1 MSKRVFLVLLACAL
15 FALPGC
21 DTVKPYVKSSKRFY
35 KDWINTDP
43 TIDLQNPGISDP
55 SVRKLANLFTPVDE
69 RMEFLVRSLS
79 AQDLPPNEEWCQG
92 LMEAFPWLSGV
103 AVLTDSGSVALKLPS
118 FSMKAVDFAPL
129 MDLGSRYKER
139 KMAAYVA
146 ASELG
151 AEVMIAKPLYID
163 SEFKGV
169 LVAHFDMGALTK
181 LSPEPGQLMVLTPG
195 SVLWGGDDTAAAE
208 TLAKLNWKNLLKSEV
223 TGEYKIGGTSYL
235 WQARFLA
242 QERLVYAVA
251 AAKPEPKQAKP
262 EPQPTPKAETPAG
275 ANPTPATQE

>member
-1 MSKRVFLVLLACAL
+1 MPKRVFLALLACAL
-15 FALPGC
+15 FALAGC

-43 TIDLQNPGISDP
+43 VIDLKDPGISDP

-69 RMEFLVRSLS
+69 RLEFLVRSLS

-103 AVLTDSGSVALKLPS
+103 AVLTDTGATALKLPS

-129 MDLGSRYKER
+129 MEFDKRYKER

-146 ASELG
+146 SSELG
-151 AEVMIAKPLYID
+151 AEIMVGKPLYVD

-169 LVAHFDMGALTK
+169 LVAHFDPGNLTK
-181 LSPEPGQLMVLTPG
+181 FSPEPGQLIMMVPG
-195 SVLWGGDDTAAAE
+195 SVLWAGEETAASQ
-208 TLAKLNWKNLLKSEV
+208 TLSKLNWKSLLKSEV
-223 TGEYKIGGTSYL
+223 TGVHRVGNTAYL

-242 QERLVYAVA
+242 QERLIYAVA
-251 AAKPEPKQAKP
+251 AAAPPAKAPKAEPQPKP
-262 EPQPTPKAETPAG
+262 EPQAQPAQQ
-275 ANPTPATQE
+275 PQE